1 MFVHPLSC
9 SPQTQ
14 EGSGEAPGSL
24 SLHPGPS
31 LLLCRDLCP
40 ASALWFLYQG
50 TLGAPPEPSRELFLM
65 CASRHTNPTSM
76 ALLSYCPMFPYWTF
90 NLLEDQGPCLTHL
103 CPLGHQ
109 LGAEQMVNAKI
120 ILVGLTARKLMIPYA
135 ARFRAGKDKW

>member
-1 MFVHPLSC
+1 
-9 SPQTQ
+9 
-14 EGSGEAPGSL
+14 
-24 SLHPGPS
+24 
-31 LLLCRDLCP
+31 
-40 ASALWFLYQG
+40 
-50 TLGAPPEPSRELFLM
+50 M

-109 LGAEQMVNAKI
+109 LSAEQMVNAKI